1 MSASDP
7 TRIDRSGDERRGR
20 LPRGAGVVSRLM
32 RRLLVL
38 FALLGLL
45 ISPAAAAA
53 AQRACAQAGPAMA
66 GMMMAAPATDHATS
80 DAPDP
85 CCDHSQKTMDGKACA
100 QACAT
105 MCGVTAAL
113 PTAAVYL
120 APRLKIGVLAETVLP
135 LKPQPPR
142 RAERPPRS
150 LV

>member
-53 AQRACAQAGPAMA
+53 AQRACARED
-66 GMMMAAPATDHATS
+66 AT
-80 DAPDP
+80 
-85 CCDHSQKTMDGKACA
+85 
-100 QACAT
+100 
-105 MCGVTAAL
+105 L
-113 PTAAVYL
+113 I
-120 APRLKIGVLAETVLP
+120 PRP
-135 LKPQPPR
+135 
-142 RAERPPRS
+142 
-150 LV
+150 